1 MDKKSKVIKIGY
13 VFEYKSPPKVKIPKG
28 CDKFVQLH
36 SHSEFSIL
44 DGMSRI
50 ERGALSLDMDMLGE
64 DQMTLVR
71 MANKINQP
79 GVGLTDHG
87 TLGGFFRFHTEA
99 TNNGIN
105 PIIGIEWYLIK
116 DLKYVRESRHYDHIT
131 MFAKNYD
138 GLKDMFKANEIAW
151 SDGFYYRPRIDYSI
165 LEKLKRNTIVLS
177 GCGGDSPF
185 LEILKSDLTS
195 KEKNKQLNE
204 LTEWFLKRWG
214 EDFYFEIMPHDY
226 EWQKILNKIDRKS
239 VV

>member
-1 MDKKSKVIKIGY
+1 
-13 VFEYKSPPKVKIPKG
+13 
-28 CDKFVQLH
+28 
-36 SHSEFSIL
+36 
-44 DGMSRI
+44 
-50 ERGALSLDMDMLGE
+50 
-64 DQMTLVR
+64 
-71 MANKINQP
+71 
-79 GVGLTDHG
+79 
-87 TLGGFFRFHTEA
+87 
-99 TNNGIN
+99 
-105 PIIGIEWYLIK
+105 
-116 DLKYVRESRHYDHIT
+116 

-226 EWQKILNKIDRKS
+226 EWQKILNKTVSELSNRHGVKLVATNDIHYLQKADEKTHEEIGRAH
-239 VV
+239 V